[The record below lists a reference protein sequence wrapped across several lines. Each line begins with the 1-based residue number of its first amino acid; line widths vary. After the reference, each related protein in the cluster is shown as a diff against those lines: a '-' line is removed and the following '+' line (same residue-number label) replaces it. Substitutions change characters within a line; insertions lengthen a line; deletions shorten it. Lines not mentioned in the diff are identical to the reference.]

1 MLNRLKEYINDNEPR
16 ILILNDRLNINNYDE
31 IFSLEPSRISIRINN
46 KRIIIKGKDL
56 VLNKMLDKEL
66 LIIGKIDSV
75 EVVKWQIDIN

>member
-75 EVVKWQIDIN
+75 EVVK